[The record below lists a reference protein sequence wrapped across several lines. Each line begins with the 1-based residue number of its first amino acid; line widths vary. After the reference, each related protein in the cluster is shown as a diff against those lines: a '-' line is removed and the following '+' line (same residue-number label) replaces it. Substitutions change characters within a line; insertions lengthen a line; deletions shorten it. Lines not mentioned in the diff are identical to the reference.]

1 MAAER
6 LLHKAV
12 RRAPLPN
19 AASFV
24 AQVVRYASRLPWSN
38 RTDELHLVTMLLAVY
53 TPLWALTEQLA
64 SVIKDASENT
74 IDCTQKQ
81 VRSPI
86 DAVAAAI

>member
-24 AQVVRYASRLPWSN
+24 LKLSATASRLLLSN
-38 RTDELHLVTMLLAVY
+38 RTDELHLVTMLLAVF
-53 TPLWALTEQLA
+53 TPLWLSPGMA
-64 SVIKDASENT
+64 SVLKDASENT
-74 IDCTQKQ
+74 TDAHKNKVI
-81 VRSPI
+81 SPI